1 MMEGISMVNYETV
14 NNSISHLSEVNLEK
28 VALYVQN
35 LLTIQEEEEFPNKT
49 TLQALDD
56 DANDR
61 NISGPFDSISSL
73 MEDLNA

>member
-1 MMEGISMVNYETV
+1 MMGGISMVNYETV
-14 NNSISHLSEVNLEK
+14 NNNISHLSEVNLEK

>member
-1 MMEGISMVNYETV
+1 MMGGISMVNYETV